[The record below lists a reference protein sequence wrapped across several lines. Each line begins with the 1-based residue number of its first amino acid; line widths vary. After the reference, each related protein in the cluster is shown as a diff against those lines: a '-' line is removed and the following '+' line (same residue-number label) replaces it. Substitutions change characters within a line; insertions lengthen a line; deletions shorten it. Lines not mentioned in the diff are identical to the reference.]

1 MSTAY
6 QEDISTNVLRRMKE
20 GGFDFSRFHPI
31 EFYAIFP
38 DEERARRAAG
48 RFRGESL
55 NAQVSAR
62 DDGAWYLELSKIM
75 FATYDGIGD
84 FEQDFGQWSSPWVA
98 LSRDGASSRRCVG
111 YPCSW
116 YL

>member
-6 QEDISTNVLRRMKE
+6 QEDISSSVLRRMKE

-48 RFRGESL
+48 HFHRGESV
-55 NAQVSAR
+55 NAQISVR
-62 DDGAWYLELSKIM
+62 DDGAWALELSKVM
-75 FATYDGIGD
+75 YATYDDIGD
-84 FEQDFGQWSSPWVA
+84 FEQGFEAVVEPLGGIIEGWGVKQEVRGRLA
-98 LSRDGASSRRCVG
+98 
-111 YPCSW
+111 
-116 YL
+116 

>member
-6 QEDISTNVLRRMKE
+6 QEDISSNVLRRMKE

-48 RFRGESL
+48 KFRGESI

-62 DDGAWYLELSKIM
+62 DDGAWSLELSKVM
-75 FATYDGIGD
+75 YATYDDIGD
-84 FEQDFGQWSSPWVA
+84 FEQGFSAVVEPLGGIIEGWGVKQEVRGLPM
-98 LSRDGASSRRCVG
+98 
-111 YPCSW
+111 
-116 YL
+116 

>member
-6 QEDISTNVLRRMKE
+6 QEDISTSVLRRMKE

-48 RFRGESL
+48 HFHRGESL
-55 NAQVSAR
+55 NAQISVR
-62 DDGAWYLELSKIM
+62 DDGAWALELSKVM
-75 FATYDGIGD
+75 YATYDDIGD
-84 FEQDFGQWSSPWVA
+84 FEQGFEAVVEPLGGIIEGWGVKQEVRGRLA
-98 LSRDGASSRRCVG
+98 
-111 YPCSW
+111 
-116 YL
+116 

>member
-6 QEDISTNVLRRMKE
+6 QEDISSSVLRRMKE

-48 RFRGESL
+48 HFHRGESL
-55 NAQVSAR
+55 DAQVSVR
-62 DDGAWYLELSKIM
+62 DDGAWALELCKVM
-75 FATYDGIGD
+75 YATYDDIGD
-84 FEQDFGQWSSPWVA
+84 FEQGVEAVVEPLGGIIEGGGVKQEVRGRLA
-98 LSRDGASSRRCVG
+98 
-111 YPCSW
+111 
-116 YL
+116 

>member
-6 QEDISTNVLRRMKE
+6 QEDISSSVLRRMKE

-48 RFRGESL
+48 HFHRGESL
-55 NAQVSAR
+55 DAQVSVR
-62 DDGAWYLELSKIM
+62 DDGAWALELCKVVY
-75 FATYDGIGD
+75 ATYDDIGD
-84 FEQDFGQWSSPWVA
+84 FEQGFEAVVEPLGGIIEGWGVKQEVRGRLA
-98 LSRDGASSRRCVG
+98 
-111 YPCSW
+111 
-116 YL
+116 

>member
-6 QEDISTNVLRRMKE
+6 QEDISSSVLRRMKE

-48 RFRGESL
+48 HFHRGESL
-55 NAQVSAR
+55 NAQISVR
-62 DDGAWYLELSKIM
+62 DDGAWALELSKVM
-75 FATYDGIGD
+75 YATYDDIGD
-84 FEQDFGQWSSPWVA
+84 FEQGFEAVVEPLGGIIEGWGVKQEVRGRLA
-98 LSRDGASSRRCVG
+98 
-111 YPCSW
+111 
-116 YL
+116 

>member
-6 QEDISTNVLRRMKE
+6 QEDISSSVLRRMKE

-48 RFRGESL
+48 HFHRGESL
-55 NAQVSAR
+55 NAQVSVR
-62 DDGAWYLELSKIM
+62 DDGAWALKLSKVM
-75 FATYDGIGD
+75 YATYDDIGD
-84 FEQDFGQWSSPWVA
+84 FEQGFEAVVEPLGGIIEGWGVKQEVRGRLA
-98 LSRDGASSRRCVG
+98 
-111 YPCSW
+111 
-116 YL
+116 

>member
-6 QEDISTNVLRRMKE
+6 QEDISSSVLRRMKE

-48 RFRGESL
+48 HFHR
-55 NAQVSAR
+55 A
-62 DDGAWYLELSKIM
+62 LELCKVM
-75 FATYDGIGD
+75 YATYDDIGD
-84 FEQDFGQWSSPWVA
+84 FEQGFEAVVEPLGGIIEGWGVKQEVRGRLA
-98 LSRDGASSRRCVG
+98 
-111 YPCSW
+111 
-116 YL
+116 

>member
-38 DEERARRAAG
+38 
-48 RFRGESL
+48 
-55 NAQVSAR
+55 
-62 DDGAWYLELSKIM
+62 
-75 FATYDGIGD
+75 
-84 FEQDFGQWSSPWVA
+84 A
-98 LSRDGASSRRCVG
+98 LMMR
-111 YPCSW
+111 
-116 YL
+116 

>member
-6 QEDISTNVLRRMKE
+6 QEDISSSVLRRMKE

-48 RFRGESL
+48 HYPRGECL
-55 NAQVSAR
+55 DAQVSVR
-62 DDGAWYLELSKIM
+62 DDGAWALELSKVM
-75 FATYDGIGD
+75 YATYDDIGD
-84 FEQDFGQWSSPWVA
+84 FEQGFEAVVEPLGGIIEGWGVKQEVRGRLA
-98 LSRDGASSRRCVG
+98 
-111 YPCSW
+111 
-116 YL
+116 

>member
-1 MSTAY
+1 MITVY

-38 DEERARRAAG
+38 DEELARRAAD

-55 NAQVSAR
+55 NAQVSAC
-62 DDGAWYLELSKIM
+62 DNGAWHLELSKIM

-84 FEQDFGQWSSPWVA
+84 FEQDFEAVVGPLGGIMEGWGVKQEVRG
-98 LSRDGASSRRCVG
+98 LSM
-111 YPCSW
+111 
-116 YL
+116 

>member
-31 EFYAIFP
+31 E
-38 DEERARRAAG
+38 
-48 RFRGESL
+48 FRGESL

-84 FEQDFGQWSSPWVA
+84 FEQDFGAVVEPLGGIIEGWGVKQEVRGLPM
-98 LSRDGASSRRCVG
+98 
-111 YPCSW
+111 
-116 YL
+116 